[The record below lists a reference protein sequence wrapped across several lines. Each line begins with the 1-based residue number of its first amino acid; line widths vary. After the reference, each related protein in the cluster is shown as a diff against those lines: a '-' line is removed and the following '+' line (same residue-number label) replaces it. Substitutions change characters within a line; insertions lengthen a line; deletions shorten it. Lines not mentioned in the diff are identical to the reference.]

1 MNIVIV
7 ILVGVVAGYL
17 AGLVMKGR
25 GFGVIV
31 NFIVGIAGAFIG
43 DWVFD
48 ELEIIITVG
57 WLGLLIESFIGAIIL
72 LLIINLFK
80 KK

>member
-1 MNIVIV
+1 MNIVII
-7 ILVGVVAGYL
+7 ILVGIVAGYL

-25 GFGVIV
+25 GFGIIV

-48 ELEIIITVG
+48 ELEIIITTG

-72 LLIINLFK
+72 LLIISLFK